1 MTDIATSVRSG
12 EMAEL
17 TAVSA
22 DTLRYYERIGILA
35 RIPRTTSGYRLYSRD
50 AVVRVRVVRGALQMG
65 FTLAELATIF
75 RVCDS
80 DDVPSQS
87 MLDMTRE
94 KLRSIEGQ
102 IEELRRTER
111 YMRQILREWRLRAK
125 QRLQQRE
132 GCRAIYS

>member
-1 MTDIATSVRSG
+1 
-12 EMAEL
+12 
-17 TAVSA
+17 
-22 DTLRYYERIGILA
+22 
-35 RIPRTTSGYRLYSRD
+35 
-50 AVVRVRVVRGALQMG
+50 MG